1 MCDKCIVL
9 AAHTTIRLPA
19 LSKRTLRL
27 FGAVVRTAKRPCF
40 LESLTARY
48 SCVPQVHSRDVGIRM
63 CGTFW
68 EGCLKEA
75 DSAGELRVPL
85 PCCLTSYCTSNI
97 NCLSHAGGLEVTLRK
112 EGVILAEDNESKF
125 KRLVFCYHCGVL
137 FPAFDRQLQISFM
150 W

>member
-1 MCDKCIVL
+1 MCNKCIVL
-9 AAHTTIRLPA
+9 AAHTTIHLPA

-27 FGAVVRTAKRPCF
+27 FGAVVRPTKRACF
-40 LESLTARY
+40 LAALAARY
-48 SCVPQVHSRDVGIRM
+48 SCVHQVHQRDVGIRI

-75 DSAGELRVPL
+75 DSAGELHVPL
-85 PCCLTSYCTSNI
+85 PCFLSAYCTSNI

-112 EGVILAEDNESKF
+112 EGIILAEDNESKF

-137 FPAFDRQLQISFM
+137 FPAFDRPLQISFM